1 MKRLSLILL
10 LFSCTSRPK
19 DNGTVTRVKDGDT
32 VVILT
37 KENKKLNCRL
47 YGIDAPEKKQPFGIE
62 AKEYLSDR
70 ILDKVVDYKVK
81 SIDHYGRSVCLIY
94 EGSGYSVNEEMVL
107 KGFAWAYVQYLKKD
121 KEELRTYLRHQSFA
135 FIQRDGLWQD
145 SDPEAPWIYRKKRR
159 KSQ

>member
-47 YGIDAPEKKQPFGIE
+47 YGIDAPEKKQPIP
-62 AKEYLSDR
+62 YPL
-70 ILDKVVDYKVK
+70 ILF
-81 SIDHYGRSVCLIY
+81 
-94 EGSGYSVNEEMVL
+94 E
-107 KGFAWAYVQYLKKD
+107 
-121 KEELRTYLRHQSFA
+121 
-135 FIQRDGLWQD
+135 
-145 SDPEAPWIYRKKRR
+145 
-159 KSQ
+159 